1 MKVSELLS
9 GISCFTA
16 ADTEAEISLV
26 TDDSRKAAPGVMF
39 FCIKGLTRD
48 GHDFA
53 PAAALAGALVVTQ
66 RDLGLHEKQIIVEDT
81 RLAYAAACENFFG
94 NPLRRLR
101 LIGITGT
108 NGKTSTTFILKHI
121 LEQCG
126 HKTGLIGTVQNM
138 IGDEVVEAHYTTP
151 VTYELHELFGRMAD
165 AGCEYCVMEVS
176 SFGLEQGRVEG
187 LHFDAACFTNLT
199 QDHIDIHHTME
210 AYFAAKCILFERCDH
225 AVINADDPWSARI
238 PLAEGVKTLRFSEQ
252 AGDGLVA
259 SEIICRAD
267 GVEFTMSLDG
277 GAPER
282 VGVAIPGRF
291 SVYNAL
297 SAAGCAL
304 AAGLELSDI
313 AAALRTAKGVKGRA
327 EVYPNGKDY
336 TIIIDYAHSPDGVE
350 NILRSMRELTEGR
363 LVALLGCGGDRDAA
377 KRPLMGEAAARLA
390 DFVIVTSDNPR
401 SEKPESIIE
410 QILPGVR
417 KHDTDHVVIV
427 SRRDAIEYAV
437 RNARKG
443 DVIVLAGKGHE
454 TYQILSTGTIHFDE
468 REVLDEI
475 YRKIAAEEGES
486 NV

>member
-1 MKVSELLS
+1 MKLS
-9 GISCFTA
+9 AIMNGISCFTA
-16 ADTEAEISLV
+16 ADMDREISTITV
-26 TDDSRKAAPGVMF
+26 DSRKAAPGVVF
-39 FCIKGLTRD
+39 CCIKGLTRD

-53 PAAALAGALVVTQ
+53 PAAAEAGAVVVCD
-66 RDLGLHEKQIIVEDT
+66 RDLGLHEQQIIVENT
-81 RLAYAAACENFFG
+81 REAFAVMCENYFG
-94 NPLRRLR
+94 NPLRRLK

-108 NGKTSTTFILKHI
+108 NGKTSTTFILKHV

-138 IGDEVVEAHYTTP
+138 IGDEIIEAHYTTP
-151 VTYELHELFGRMAD
+151 DTYELHELFGKMAD

-176 SFGLEQGRVEG
+176 SFGLEQGRVAG
-187 LHFDAACFTNLT
+187 LHFDTACFTNLT

-210 AYFAAKCILFERCDH
+210 AYFAAKCMLFERCSK

-238 PLAEGVKTLRFSEQ
+238 PLSEDVDTMTFTATGSEGLT
-252 AGDGLVA
+252 A
-259 SEIICRAD
+259 SDIVCRAD
-267 GVEFTMSLDG
+267 GVSFTMSLG
-277 GAPER
+277 GESGQVSAC
-282 VGVAIPGRF
+282 IPGRF
-291 SVYNAL
+291 TVYNLL

-313 AAALRTAKGVKGRA
+313 AKALSTARGVKGRA
-327 EVYPNGKDY
+327 EVYPNDRDF

-350 NILRSMRELTEGR
+350 NILRSMREITDGR
-363 LVALLGCGGDRDAA
+363 LVVLLGCGGDRDAA

-390 DFVIVTSDNPR
+390 DYVIVTSDNPR
-401 SEKPESIIE
+401 SEDPDAIIS
-410 QILPGVR
+410 QIIPGVK
-417 KHDTDHVVIV
+417 KHDTEYTVIT

-437 RNARKG
+437 RNAKKD

-475 YRKIAAEEGES
+475 FAKIAAEEATNNG
-486 NV
+486 

>member
-1 MKVSELLS
+1 MKLSDIFSGVSC
-9 GISCFTA
+9 ITTA
-16 ADTEAEISLV
+16 DMEADFSVL
-26 TDDSRKAAPGVMF
+26 TDDSRKAQEGALF

-53 PAAALAGALVVTQ
+53 PGAAEAGAVVVCE
-66 RDLGLHEKQIIVEDT
+66 RDLGLHERQVIVEDT
-81 RLAYAAACENFFG
+81 HAAYAAACNNYFG
-94 NPLRRLR
+94 DPLSRLK

-121 LEQCG
+121 LEKCG

-138 IGDEVVEAHYTTP
+138 IGDEVLESHFTTP
-151 VTYELHELFGRMAD
+151 FTYELHELFGRMVA

-176 SFGLEQGRVEG
+176 SFGLEQGRVDG
-187 LHFDAACFTNLT
+187 LHFDVACFTNLT

-210 AYFAAKCILFERCDH
+210 AYFAAKCILFERCSK
-225 AVINADDPWSARI
+225 AVINADDPWAVMI
-238 PLAEGVKTLRFSEQ
+238 PLSEGMETLFFSEK
-252 AGDGLVA
+252 GDSGLVA
-259 SEIICRAD
+259 SDIVCRAN
-267 GVEFTMSLDG
+267 GVEFAMSLNG
-277 GAPER
+277 GEAQR
-282 VGVAIPGRF
+282 VSVGIPGRF
-291 SVYNAL
+291 TVYNLL

-304 AAGLELSDI
+304 AAGVELSDV

-327 EVYPNGKDY
+327 EVYPNNRDY

-350 NILRSMRELTEGR
+350 NILRSMRELTSGR

-401 SEKPESIIE
+401 SEDPESIIK
-410 QILPGVR
+410 QILPGVE
-417 KHDTDHVVIV
+417 KHSTEHVVIV
-427 SRRDAIEYAV
+427 NRREAIEYAV
-437 RNARKG
+437 RNARKD

-468 REVLDEI
+468 REVLDDI
-475 YRKIAAEEGES
+475 YAKIAAEEGEC
-486 NV
+486 NG

>member
-1 MKVSELLS
+1 MKLSEIFS
-9 GISCFTA
+9 GISCITTA
-16 ADTEAEISLV
+16 DMDTQITVL
-26 TDDSRKAAPGVMF
+26 TDDSRKAQPGSVF

-48 GHDFA
+48 GHEFA
-53 PAAALAGALVVTQ
+53 PGAAQAGAIVVCE
-66 RDLGLHEKQIIVEDT
+66 RDLGLHEHQIIVEDS
-81 RLAYAAACENFFG
+81 RLAYAAACENYFG
-94 NPLRRLR
+94 NPLRRLK

-126 HKTGLIGTVQNM
+126 KKTGLIGTVQNM

-151 VTYELHELFGRMAD
+151 FTYELHELFGRMAD

-176 SFGLEQGRVEG
+176 SFGLEQGRVAG
-187 LHFDAACFTNLT
+187 LHFEVACFTNLS
-199 QDHIDIHHTME
+199 QDHIDVHHTME
-210 AYFAAKCILFERCDH
+210 AYFDAKCILFERCDK
-225 AVINADDPWSARI
+225 AVINADDPWSHKI
-238 PLAEGVKTLRFSEQ
+238 PLSDDVSTLWFSQKGNEGLT
-252 AGDGLVA
+252 A
-259 SEIICRAD
+259 SDILCRAD
-267 GVEFTMSLDG
+267 GVDFTMSLNG
-277 GAPER
+277 SEAER
-282 VGVAIPGRF
+282 VSVGIPGRF
-291 SVYNAL
+291 SVYNLL

-350 NILRSMRELTEGR
+350 NILRSMRELTRGR

-401 SEKPESIIE
+401 SEDPESIIS
-410 QILPGVR
+410 QIVPGVE
-417 KHDTDHVVIV
+417 KHSTGHVVIV
-427 SRRDAIEYAV
+427 NRRDAIEYAV
-437 RNARKG
+437 RNARKA

-475 YRKIAAEEGES
+475 YAKIAAEEGQS
-486 NV
+486 NG